1 MSINTFYT
9 TGLKSFK
16 YLFQHLL
23 TLTMLMIYYIG
34 LNQFFVSFKGIFG
47 ALLPTLQQT

>member
-16 YLFQHLL
+16 YLFPYLL
-23 TLTMLMIYYIG
+23 TLTKLMIYYIG
-34 LNQFFVSFKGIFG
+34 LNQFFVNVKGIFG
-47 ALLPTLQQT
+47 TLLPTLQQT

>member
-16 YLFQHLL
+16 YLFPYLL

-34 LNQFFVSFKGIFG
+34 LNQFFVNFKGIFG
-47 ALLPTLQQT
+47 TLLPTLQQT

>member
-9 TGLKSFK
+9 TGLKSFR
-16 YLFQHLL
+16 YSFQYLL

-34 LNQFFVSFKGIFG
+34 LNQFFVNFKGNFG
-47 ALLPTLQQT
+47 NLLLTLQLT

>member
-9 TGLKSFK
+9 TGFKSFK
-16 YLFQHLL
+16 YSFQYLL

-34 LNQFFVSFKGIFG
+34 LNQFFVNFKDIFG
-47 ALLPTLQQT
+47 TLPTLQQT